1 MEALLRERT
10 VLLATKPKNKQEEE
24 IRKLYLT
31 RIRSLLYYYR
41 KKDDIKDIRN
51 ERSKQYYQVIK
62 SKMKL
67 DLGRRNM
74 TSLTRIPQQYIK
86 RSDEVE
92 QEDEPRV
99 VSVNFCPSFD

>member
-1 MEALLRERT
+1 MEALLRERA
-10 VLLATKPKNKQEEE
+10 VLLATRPKNKQEEE

-41 KKDDIKDIRN
+41 KKNDIKDVRN
-51 ERSKQYYQVIK
+51 ERSKQYYQAMK

-86 RSDEVE
+86 RSEDVE
-92 QEDEPRV
+92 EEEPRV